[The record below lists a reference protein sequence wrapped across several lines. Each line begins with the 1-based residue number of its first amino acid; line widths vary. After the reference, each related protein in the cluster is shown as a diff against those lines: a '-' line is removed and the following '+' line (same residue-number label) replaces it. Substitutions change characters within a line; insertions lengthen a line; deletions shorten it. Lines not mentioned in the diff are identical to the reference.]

1 MKVIGIT
8 GGIGAGKSTVLSI
21 FQKQYNAV
29 ILEADKIAHLLME
42 PGQPAYNR
50 ILKVFPASILDKEGN
65 IIREE
70 LSQIVFRN
78 SELLNRLNQIV
89 HPEVKH
95 YILNQ
100 IHQHQIA
107 NDTEYC
113 VIEAALLIEDGYQ
126 DICDEIWYIYAPDSV
141 RIQRLMASRSYS
153 LEKCKSIMK
162 NQSSD
167 DFYRNHCTY
176 ILKND
181 DSIDNTQKQ
190 MELLLNNSSKCVKIN
205 R

>member
-8 GGIGAGKSTVLSI
+8 GGIGAGKSTILSI

-50 ILKVFPASILDKEGN
+50 ILKAFPASILDKEGN

-78 SELLNRLNQIV
+78 PELLNKLNQIV

-126 DICDEIWYIYAPDSV
+126 DICDELWYIYAPDSV

-153 LEKCKSIMK
+153 LEKCQSIMK

-167 DFYRNHCTY
+167 EFYRNHCTY

-205 R
+205 G